1 MRLNVSGKR
10 IFGDGISFEGEYPAL
25 EAVLIEERV
34 MVTFDW
40 MAFER
45 GIPSRNLFCY
55 DRSGDL
61 LWRAPDIRMGGV
73 DAYTGVTNEEPL
85 WVGNFAGFS
94 CRIDEASGQVLETRF
109 TK

>member
-1 MRLNVSGKR
+1 MKVDVRGSR
-10 IFGDGISFEGEYPAL
+10 IFGNGISIEAKYPVL
-25 EAVLIEERV
+25 QAVLINDRV

-45 GIPSRNLFCY
+45 DIPARNLFCY
-55 DRSGDL
+55 DRAGNL
-61 LWRAPDIRMGGV
+61 LWRAPDIGMGMV

-85 WVGNFAGFS
+85 WVGNFAGYS

>member
-10 IFGDGISFEGEYPAL
+10 IFGDGISFEGEYAVL
-25 EAVLIEERV
+25 EAVLIEERM

-40 MAFER
+40 MAFEKDV
-45 GIPSRNLFCY
+45 PARNLFCY
-55 DRSGDL
+55 DRSGNL
-61 LWRAPDIRMGGV
+61 LWRAQDIGMGIV

>member
-1 MRLNVSGKR
+1 MHLKVKRKR

-25 EAVLIEERV
+25 QAVMINERV

-40 MAFER
+40 MAFAR
-45 GIPSRNLFCY
+45 DVPARNLFCY
-55 DRSGDL
+55 DRSGNL
-61 LWRAPDIRMGGV
+61 LWRAPDIGRGAV

-85 WVGNFAGFS
+85 WVGNFAGVS